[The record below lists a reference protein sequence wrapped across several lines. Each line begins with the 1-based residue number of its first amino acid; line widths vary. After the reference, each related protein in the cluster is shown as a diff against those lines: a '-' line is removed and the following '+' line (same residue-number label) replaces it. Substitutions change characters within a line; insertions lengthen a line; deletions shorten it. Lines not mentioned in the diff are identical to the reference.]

1 MLDPHTTPIHVE
13 YRQRQLLAE
22 ASHQR
27 LVDLARRRRRGNG
40 EPRPGAVFAR
50 DTLAWRPA
58 LFRIGAWLV
67 DIGRRLQAVAEAR
80 VVAA

>member
-27 LVDLARRRRRGNG
+27 LVDLARRGNG
-40 EPRPGAVFAR
+40 EARRRAIPARGAIV
-50 DTLAWRPA
+50 WRPA

-80 VVAA
+80 VAAA